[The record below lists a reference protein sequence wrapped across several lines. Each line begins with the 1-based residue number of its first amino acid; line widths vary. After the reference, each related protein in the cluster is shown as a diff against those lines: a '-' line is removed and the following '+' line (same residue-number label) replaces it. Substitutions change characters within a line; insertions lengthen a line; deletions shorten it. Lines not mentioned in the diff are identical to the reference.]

1 MANFY
6 LFDTHCHLNSP
17 KFHGENGSEVPQ
29 LLEEARKN
37 DVRRIVIPG
46 YDYESNLRAMEIAK
60 QHEGVYCAVGY
71 HPCDLNDLTDDH
83 YQKLYEWAKLEQVVA
98 IGEIGLDY
106 YWDTTTPEL
115 QQAMFRKQIAIAKE
129 LDLPIVI
136 HDRDAHGDILKLLQE
151 EDAAKVG
158 GIMHCF
164 SGSWEMAQE
173 CMKMNFYISFG
184 GPVTY
189 RNGKRPQEVA
199 SKVPLERLL
208 VETDSPYLT
217 PEPHRGKRNQPA
229 YVRHVAEKIA
239 ALRGLSLEE
248 LANQTSKNACDVFRL
263 PA

>member
-1 MANFY
+1 MSELN

-17 KFHGENGSEVPQ
+17 NFRGEEGDEVPQ
-29 LLEEARKN
+29 LIAAARAN
-37 DVRRIVIPG
+37 GISRITIPG
-46 YDYESNLRAMEIAK
+46 YDYQSNLRALEIAE
-60 QHEGVYCAVGY
+60 QHEGIFCAVGY

-83 YQKLYEWAKLEQVVA
+83 YQQLYSWAKHEKVVA

-106 YWDTTTPEL
+106 HWDTTTPEL
-115 QQAMFRKQIAIAKE
+115 QQQMFRKQIAIAKE

-136 HDRDAHGDILKLLQE
+136 HDREAHGDILQLLKE

-173 CMKMNFYISFG
+173 CLKMNFYLSFG

-189 RNGKRPQEVA
+189 KNGKRPQEVA
-199 SKVPLERLL
+199 AKVPLERLL

-229 YVRHVAEKIA
+229 FVRHVAEKIA
-239 ALRGLSLEE
+239 TLRHMSVEQIAL
-248 LANQTSKNACDVFRL
+248 QTTKNACELFRL
-263 PA
+263 PE

>member
-1 MANFY
+1 MNEIN

-17 KFHGENGSEVPQ
+17 KFREENGDEVAQ
-29 LLEEARKN
+29 LIGDARAN
-37 DVRRIVIPG
+37 GVQRIVIPG
-46 YDYESNLRAMEIAK
+46 YDYESNLRSLEIAA
-60 QHEGVYCAVGY
+60 QHDGIYCAVGY

-83 YQKLYEWAKLEQVVA
+83 YQQLYEWAKLDRVVA

-115 QQAMFRKQIAIAKE
+115 QQQMFRKQIAIAKE

-136 HDRDAHGDILKLLQE
+136 HDREAHGDILQLLKE
-151 EDAAKVG
+151 EDAAKIG

-173 CMKMNFYISFG
+173 CLKLNFYISFG

-189 RNGKRPQEVA
+189 KNGKRPQEVA
-199 SKVPLERLL
+199 AKVPLERLL
-208 VETDSPYLT
+208 VETDAPYLT

-239 ALRGLSLEE
+239 ALREISLEQ
-248 LANQTSKNACDVFRL
+248 LAMQTTKNACELFRL
-263 PA
+263 PE